1 MSLLIKALDK
11 AEKAQEEQQ
20 KVQKSGRRHATNI
33 ANSTSNSLEAEKVEL
48 SLEVPE
54 TRHSRSD
61 SYAAQYD
68 EEVSASRAANVFEA
82 KYAQPISNVNP
93 MIWVAAFGFLAL
105 LVIGGYF
112 YYQLNH
118 LQAPTIPVKSTH
130 PVMPAT
136 TNAQTPPM
144 EPKRVQVE
152 TTLAPLT
159 QDASATLT
167 SNEELE
173 IAKNAPLPPSAPANL
188 SVTRQSKSASVEGT
202 HLFQTETSSGSAT
215 LQNKNEVVHQSSKK
229 PVFTFDQPIASES
242 ASIQISKSSKPK
254 GVDPVLLS
262 AYSAYNAGN
271 DNDAQTLY
279 KQVLHKD
286 ARNVDALLGM
296 AVIAERQGRER
307 DAMSWY
313 QQVLALDPRNPVALS
328 AYYDRE
334 QDSTNKEL
342 QLKHFIA
349 KEPENPNAYADL
361 GAYYAEQNRWA
372 EAQQF
377 YFEAN
382 RLNASAE
389 NAFNLAVSLDQLG
402 KPSLALPYYQQA
414 LALDE
419 KTNHHVIDQAA
430 VQARIAGIQAK

>member
-20 KVQKSGRRHATNI
+20 KVQKSGRRHAANI
-33 ANSTSNSLEAEKVEL
+33 ANSASNSLEAEKVEL
-48 SLEVPE
+48 SLEAPE
-54 TRHSRSD
+54 TRHSRPE
-61 SYAAQYD
+61 SYAPQYD
-68 EEVSASRAANVFEA
+68 EEVSASRAANMFEA
-82 KYAQPISNVNP
+82 KYAQSVSNVNP
-93 MIWVAAFGFLAL
+93 MIWIAALGFLAL

-118 LQAPTIPVKSTH
+118 LQTPTIPVKPH
-130 PVMPAT
+130 PAMPAT
-136 TNAQTPPM
+136 TSQALPI
-144 EPKRVQVE
+144 EPKSTQVE
-152 TTLAPLT
+152 TTQAPQEALT
-159 QDASATLT
+159 TLT

-173 IAKNAPLPPSAPANL
+173 VVKNAPLPLPAPTNA
-188 SVTRQSKSASVEGT
+188 SVTRLSKGTSVEGT
-202 HLFQTETSSGSAT
+202 HLFQAETASGSAT
-215 LQNKNEVVHQSSKK
+215 LSNKNEVVSQSSKK
-229 PVFTFDQPIASES
+229 SVFTFDQPIASES
-242 ASIQISKSSKPK
+242 ASIQISKSNKSK
-254 GVDPVLLS
+254 GVDPVLLGAYN
-262 AYSAYNAGN
+262 AYSAGN
-271 DNDAQTLY
+271 DSEAQALY
-279 KQVLHKD
+279 KQVLNKD

-307 DAMSWY
+307 DAMNWY

-334 QDSTNKEL
+334 QDAANKEL
-342 QLKHFIA
+342 TLKNFIA
-349 KEPENPNAYADL
+349 KEPDNSNAYADL

-419 KTNHHVIDQAA
+419 KTNHHLIDQAA
-430 VQARIAGIQAK
+430 VQARIAAIQAK